1 MGWIENC
8 SEALHLC
15 CDRRGGKVEDLT
27 TPSQRRYVQYF
38 SMLLDC
44 VQPRKEAFLL
54 KSLKFT
60 ELKLEGEAPEIQ
72 VDVFNCGLLIFATRI
87 SIPADSSSV
96 SIVCGR
102 LIRVGMES
110 RRSSIGKYHC
120 SLSTDLPRRQEDQHL
135 PLYVPHGI

>member
-60 ELKLEGEAPEIQ
+60 GMQFEGEAPEIQ

-87 SIPADSSSV
+87 SIPDDSPSI

-102 LIRVGMES
+102 LIRVFPLVDLQS
-110 RRSSIGKYHC
+110 FIHSISKSFNHSFY
-120 SLSTDLPRRQEDQHL
+120 SIILSFSHSHL
-135 PLYVPHGI
+135 SHL